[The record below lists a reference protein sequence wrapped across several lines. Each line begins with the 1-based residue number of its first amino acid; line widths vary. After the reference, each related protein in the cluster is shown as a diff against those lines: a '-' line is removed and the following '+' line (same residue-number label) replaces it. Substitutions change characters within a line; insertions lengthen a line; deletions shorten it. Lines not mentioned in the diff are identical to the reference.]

1 MRVSRSKSLLIGFAS
16 GREVQGGVLDCAAP
30 IARMDKASVFRHE
43 KTGRKPGAGG
53 TPEVVA
59 PPQRKLNNVNDVR
72 RSPKLIDGLAG
83 RRSAA
88 IRSGRLLMA
97 GTDQPSPWWTPA
109 RYADRRPLLAARSAV
124 TRAVRAW
131 FEEQGFAEVE
141 TGILQVSPGNE
152 THLHAP
158 RTELTAGDGTRT
170 PRYLRTSPEFSCKK
184 LLAAGEARIFE
195 FARVFRDRERGDLHL
210 PEFTMLEWYRA
221 NATYDAVMADS
232 IVVIAHAAQATGIG
246 QFSFRGRVA
255 DPFAEP
261 ELVTVAAAFE
271 RFAGIDLL
279 ATITDGEGDRAG
291 LAAAAKARVRISD
304 DDTWSDIFSKVLVE
318 HIEPNLGQGRL
329 TVLFEYPVPE
339 AALARAKTS
348 DPRVAE
354 RFEVY
359 ACGVELANGF
369 GELTDASEQR
379 HRFTQAMDEK
389 ARRYGERY
397 PLDED
402 FLAAVAHMPESS
414 GVALG
419 FDRLVM
425 LASGALRIDQVVW
438 TPPAGEA

>member
-1 MRVSRSKSLLIGFAS
+1 
-16 GREVQGGVLDCAAP
+16 
-30 IARMDKASVFRHE
+30 
-43 KTGRKPGAGG
+43 
-53 TPEVVA
+53 
-59 PPQRKLNNVNDVR
+59 
-72 RSPKLIDGLAG
+72 
-83 RRSAA
+83 
-88 IRSGRLLMA
+88 MA
-97 GTDQPSPWWTPA
+97 ENHQLSPWWSATRHADIRPFLTA
-109 RYADRRPLLAARSAV
+109 RGAV

-131 FEEQGFAEVE
+131 FEEQGFTEVE

-158 RTELTAGDGTRT
+158 RTELAGADGGRAV
-170 PRYLRTSPEFSCKK
+170 RYLRTSPEFACKK
-184 LLAAGEARIFE
+184 LLAAGEPKIFE

-221 NATYDAVMADS
+221 EAAYDAIMADS
-232 IVVIAHAAQATGIG
+232 VAVIAHAAQATGIG
-246 QFSFRGRVA
+246 RFSFRGKTA

-261 ELVTVAAAFE
+261 ELLTVAAAFE

-279 ATITDGEGDRAG
+279 ATITDGEGDGAA
-291 LAAAAKARVRISD
+291 LAVAAKGRVRITE

-318 HIEPNLGQGRL
+318 HVEPRLGEGRL

-339 AALARAKTS
+339 AALARAKKA

-369 GELTDASEQR
+369 GELTDAVEQR
-379 HRFTQAMDEK
+379 RRFASAMEEK
-389 ARRYGERY
+389 QRRYGERY
-397 PLDED
+397 PLDEE
-402 FLAAVAHMPESS
+402 FLDAVAAMPEAS

-425 LASGALRIDQVVW
+425 LASGATRIDQVVW
-438 TPPAGEA
+438 TPPAGES

>member
-1 MRVSRSKSLLIGFAS
+1 MV
-16 GREVQGGVLDCAAP
+16 E
-30 IARMDKASVFRHE
+30 
-43 KTGRKPGAGG
+43 TG
-53 TPEVVA
+53 
-59 PPQRKLNNVNDVR
+59 
-72 RSPKLIDGLAG
+72 
-83 RRSAA
+83 
-88 IRSGRLLMA
+88 
-97 GTDQPSPWWTPA
+97 QPSPWWSPA
-109 RYADRRPLLAARSAV
+109 RYADIRPFLAARSAV

-131 FEEQGFAEVE
+131 FDEQGFAEVE

-158 RTELTAGDGTRT
+158 RTELMGADGTHMM
-170 PRYLRTSPEFSCKK
+170 RYLRTSPEFACKK
-184 LLAAGEARIFE
+184 LLAAGEPKIFE
-195 FARVFRDRERGDLHL
+195 FARVFRDRECGDLHL

-221 NATYDAVMADS
+221 NAGYDAVMADTV
-232 IVVIAHAAQATGIG
+232 VVIAHAAQATGIG
-246 QFSFRGRVA
+246 RFSFRGKSA

-261 ELVTVAAAFE
+261 ELLTVAAAFE

-279 ATITDGEGDRAG
+279 ATIAGGEGDRAA
-291 LAAAAKARVRISD
+291 LEAAAKGRVRITD

-318 HIEPNLGQGRL
+318 HVEPNLGQGRL

-339 AALARAKTS
+339 AALARAKPS
-348 DPRVAE
+348 DQRVAE

-369 GELTDASEQR
+369 GELTDAREQR
-379 HRFTQAMDEK
+379 LRFTQAMDEK
-389 ARRYGERY
+389 QRRYGERY

-402 FLAAVAHMPESS
+402 FLGAVAEMPEAS

-438 TPPAGEA
+438 TPPAGDA

>member
-1 MRVSRSKSLLIGFAS
+1 
-16 GREVQGGVLDCAAP
+16 
-30 IARMDKASVFRHE
+30 
-43 KTGRKPGAGG
+43 
-53 TPEVVA
+53 
-59 PPQRKLNNVNDVR
+59 
-72 RSPKLIDGLAG
+72 
-83 RRSAA
+83 
-88 IRSGRLLMA
+88 MA
-97 GTDQPSPWWTPA
+97 DHDQLSPWWSAT
-109 RYADRRPLLAARSAV
+109 RHADIRPFLAARSAI
-124 TRAVRAW
+124 TKAIRAW
-131 FEEQGFAEVE
+131 FDEQGFAEVE

-158 RTELTAGDGTRT
+158 RTELTSATGALAT
-170 PRYLRTSPEFSCKK
+170 RYLRTSPEFACKK
-184 LLAAGEARIFE
+184 LLAAGEPRIFE

-221 NATYDAVMADS
+221 DAPYDAVMADS
-232 IVVIAHAAQATGIG
+232 VVIIAHAAQATGIG
-246 QFSFRGRVA
+246 RFSFRGRSA

-261 ELVTVAAAFE
+261 ELLTVAAAFE

-279 ATITDGEGDRAG
+279 ATIAGGEGDRAG
-291 LAAAAKARVRISD
+291 LAAAARTRVRIAD

-329 TVLFEYPVPE
+329 TVLFEYPAPE
-339 AALARAKTS
+339 AALARAKAS

-354 RFEVY
+354 RFEIY

-369 GELTDASEQR
+369 GELTDAQVQR
-379 HRFTQAMDEK
+379 RRFMQAMDEK

-402 FLAAVAHMPESS
+402 FLDAVAKMPEAS

-425 LASGALRIDQVVW
+425 LAGGALRIDQVVW